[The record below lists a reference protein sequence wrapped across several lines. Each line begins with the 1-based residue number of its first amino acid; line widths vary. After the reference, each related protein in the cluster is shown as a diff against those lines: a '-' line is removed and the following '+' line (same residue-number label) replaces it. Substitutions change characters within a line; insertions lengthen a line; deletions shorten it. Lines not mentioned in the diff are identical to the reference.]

1 MFRFYKY
8 NFDYK
13 VPGSVLK
20 SKCVIRAKNK
30 KAYADGLR
38 DAINAMRRERDAL
51 LKTNS
56 KKGNK

>member
-13 VPGSVLK
+13 VPGRMLK
-20 SKCVIRAKNK
+20 SKCSISANNK

-51 LKTNS
+51 LKNN
-56 KKGNK
+56 KKGNR

>member
-1 MFRFYKY
+1 MFGYKY
-8 NFDYK
+8 NFDYN

-20 SKCVIRAKNK
+20 SKCRIRAKNK

-51 LKTNS
+51 LKTN
-56 KKGNK
+56 KKGKK